1 MPKVAKRIASLRD
14 QVDPDKAY
22 SLADAIALV
31 KKCATAKFD
40 ETIELHMKTGLD
52 GRHADQQLRG
62 SVILPNGVGKDVRVL
77 VFAEGEAATAA
88 QAAGADVIGSDD
100 LIRRV
105 QGGFLDFDVA
115 VAQRELMGK
124 VGGLGRVLGP
134 RGLMPNPRNN
144 TVVGAED
151 IARAVTEAK
160 SGRVDFR
167 MDRTNVLHVILG
179 KASFTEEQIMG
190 NLRAMVDEIQRNR
203 PAGAKGDLL
212 RTASLT
218 STMGPGVRLDL
229 MELKAGIVAG
239 TGNN

>member
-1 MPKVAKRIASLRD
+1 MPKVAKRIGALRE

-22 SLADAIALV
+22 PIIEAIGLV

-40 ETIELHMKTGLD
+40 ETVELHMKTGLD

-62 SVILPNGVGKDVRVL
+62 SVILPNGIGKDVRVL
-77 VFAEGEAATAA
+77 VFAEGEAATIA
-88 QAAGADVIGSDD
+88 QNAGADTVGSDD
-100 LIRRV
+100 LIKQV
-105 QGGFLDFDVA
+105 QGGYLDFDVA
-115 VAQRELMGK
+115 IAQREMMGK

-179 KASFTEEQIMG
+179 KASFSEDQIMG

-203 PAGAKGDLL
+203 PTGTKGELI

-229 MELKAGIVAG
+229 VELKG
-239 TGNN
+239 TATANARD

>member
-1 MPKVAKRIASLRD
+1 MPKVAKRIGALRE
-14 QVDPDKAY
+14 QVDKDKAY
-22 SLADAIALV
+22 SIADAIALV

-40 ETIELHMKTGLD
+40 ETVELHMKTGLD

-62 SVILPNGVGKDVRVL
+62 SVILPNGIGKDVRVL

-88 QAAGADVIGSDD
+88 QAAGADIVGSDD
-100 LIRRV
+100 LIRQV
-105 QGGFLDFDVA
+105 QNGYLDFDVA
-115 VAQRELMGK
+115 IAQREMMGK
-124 VGGLGRVLGP
+124 VGSLGRVLGP

-144 TVVGAED
+144 TVVNTED
-151 IARAVTEAK
+151 IARGVNEAK

-179 KASFTEEQIMG
+179 KASFTEEQLMG
-190 NLRAMVDEIQRNR
+190 NLKAVVDEIQRNR
-203 PAGAKGDLL
+203 PAGAKGDLI

-229 MELKAGIVAG
+229 LEIKAGV
-239 TGNN
+239 TLSNN

>member
-1 MPKVAKRIASLRD
+1 MPKVAKRIAGLRE

-22 SLADAIALV
+22 ALLEAIALV

-40 ETIELHMKTGLD
+40 ETVELHMKTGLD

-77 VFAEGEAATAA
+77 VFAEGEAATVA
-88 QAAGADVIGSDD
+88 QAAGADIVGSDE

-115 VAQRELMGK
+115 IAQRELMGK
-124 VGGLGRVLGP
+124 VGGLGRILGP

-151 IARAVTEAK
+151 IARGVQEAK

-179 KASFTEEQIMG
+179 QVSFSEEQLLG
-190 NLRAMVDEIQRNR
+190 NLRAMVGEIQRNR
-203 PAGAKGDLL
+203 PAGAKGDLI
-212 RTASLT
+212 RTAALT

-229 MELKAGIVAG
+229 MEIKGMAAVTA
-239 TGNN
+239 

>member
-1 MPKVAKRIASLRD
+1 MSKVAKRIDALRE

-22 SLADAIALV
+22 ALAEAVALV

-40 ETIELHMKTGLD
+40 ETVELHMKTGLD

-62 SVILPNGVGKDVRVL
+62 SVILPNGIGKDVRVL
-77 VFAEGEAATAA
+77 VFAEGEAATIA
-88 QAAGADVIGSDD
+88 QNAGADTVGSDD
-100 LIRRV
+100 LIKQV
-105 QGGFLDFDVA
+105 QGGYLDFDVA
-115 VAQRELMGK
+115 IAQREMMGK

-144 TVVGAED
+144 TVVNTED
-151 IARAVTEAK
+151 IARGVQEAK

-179 KASFTEEQIMG
+179 KASFSEDQIMG

-203 PAGAKGDLL
+203 PTGTKGDLI

-229 MELKAGIVAG
+229 MEIKANAAVSA
-239 TGNN
+239 

>member
-1 MPKVAKRIASLRD
+1 MPKVAKRIGALRE
-14 QVDPDKAY
+14 QVDKDKAY
-22 SLADAIALV
+22 SIADAIALV

-40 ETIELHMKTGLD
+40 ETVELHMKTGLD

-62 SVILPNGVGKDVRVL
+62 SVILPNGIGKDVRVL

-88 QAAGADVIGSDD
+88 QAAGADIVGSDD
-100 LIRRV
+100 LIRQV

-124 VGGLGRVLGP
+124 VGSLGRVLGP

-144 TVVGAED
+144 TVVNTED
-151 IARAVTEAK
+151 IARAVNEAK

-179 KASFTEEQIMG
+179 KASFTEEQLMG
-190 NLRAMVDEIQRNR
+190 NLKAMVDEIQRNR
-203 PAGAKGDLL
+203 PTGAKGDLI
-212 RTASLT
+212 RAASLT

-229 MELKAGIVAG
+229 MEIKAGVVLS
-239 TGNN
+239 NN

>member
-1 MPKVAKRIASLRD
+1 MPKVAKRIGALRE
-14 QVDPDKAY
+14 QVDKDKSY
-22 SLADAIALV
+22 SIAEAIALV

-40 ETIELHMKTGLD
+40 ETVELHMKTGLD

-62 SVILPNGVGKDVRVL
+62 SVILPNGIGKDVRVL

-88 QAAGADVIGSDD
+88 QNAGADVIGSDD
-100 LIRRV
+100 LIRQV

-115 VAQRELMGK
+115 IAQRELMGK
-124 VGGLGRVLGP
+124 VGSLGRVLGP

-144 TVVGAED
+144 TVVNTED
-151 IARAVTEAK
+151 IARSVTEAK

-167 MDRTNVLHVILG
+167 IDRTNVLHVILG
-179 KASFTEEQIMG
+179 KASFTEEQLMG

-203 PAGAKGDLL
+203 PTGAKGDLI

-229 MELKAGIVAG
+229 VEIKGAAAAV
-239 TGNN
+239 NNN

>member
-1 MPKVAKRIASLRD
+1 MPKVAKRIGALRE
-14 QVDPDKAY
+14 QVDKDKAY
-22 SLADAIALV
+22 SIAEAIALV

-40 ETIELHMKTGLD
+40 ETVELHMKTGLD

-62 SVILPNGVGKDVRVL
+62 SVILPNGIGKDVRVL

-88 QAAGADVIGSDD
+88 EAAGADIVGSDD

-115 VAQRELMGK
+115 IAQREMMGK
-124 VGGLGRVLGP
+124 VGSLGRVLGP

-144 TVVGAED
+144 TVVNTED
-151 IARAVTEAK
+151 IARGVNEAK

-179 KASFTEEQIMG
+179 KASFTEEQLMG
-190 NLRAMVDEIQRNR
+190 NLQAMVNEIQRNR
-203 PAGAKGDLL
+203 PAGAKGDLI

-229 MELKAGIVAG
+229 VEIKGAA
-239 TGNN
+239 TAQNNN